1 MVYLVAAFVLDERG
15 EILLITKTFQSKK
28 DALEAIKKLKKDG
41 NEKKGIF
48 LLTAKE
54 VQSF

>member
-15 EILLITKTFQSKK
+15 EILSITKTFQSKK